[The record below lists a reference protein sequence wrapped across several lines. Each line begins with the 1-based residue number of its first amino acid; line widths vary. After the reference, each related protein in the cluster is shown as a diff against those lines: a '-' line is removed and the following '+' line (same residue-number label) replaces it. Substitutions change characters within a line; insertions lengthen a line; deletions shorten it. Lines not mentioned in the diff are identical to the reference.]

1 SPVHSSS
8 SSSSSDEES
17 HLHPLPLFPP
27 SSSALLVP
35 GGIFRSFAMFPGR
48 LNSRAKPFTLNC
60 TLLLLV
66 FGYAFAGGLVFDKL
80 EREALKES
88 QDEERRAKV
97 KCAMQILLNTTV
109 RAAYMTAEKVAD
121 CFTPPRDVRG
131 EWSFVTATLYGFG
144 VVTTLGYNR
153 IAPITYAGRLFCIV
167 YGICGI
173 PFTMI
178 IIANVG
184 QYLNQF
190 AGDSRRKIEEY
201 RERRRRS
208 RASLTGREIEDSPI
222 QIASLAL
229 LIIFLLYV
237 ALGALLLPALNGEID
252 FFNGLYYNF
261 LCLTAIDFGQLV
273 PSRVAFLPITFLY
286 VVLGL
291 AITTIAIDIGSEYL
305 KKLHNLGKRVKNA
318 ATTKIWFGGKKLK
331 VRELLHAVGKKCGV
345 DASVI
350 DALDLENVVERT
362 IALNEG
368 REPPEDTNMDS
379 ETASRS
385 SRPPSPPAGP
395 PSSGTPSSPA
405 DDIPFITTTPLQSRQ
420 ASIRV
425 TPRQIRF
432 SPELIIKNPVF
443 QSTSDVMHSP
453 VEEVRHKPDY
463 ISVILP
469 EETIEDPFTRSEEA
483 PPPEVL
489 DRVFVESILLPSP
502 PPVIV
507 ELPPSPQVCDAP
519 VLPPRPRTTSPEDTN
534 TVPRKFRE
542 KKERYGR
549 DPKLLFETYQE
560 EWARL
565 AHLSERRSPRRK
577 SVISLSHSS
586 TNLSGRGSS

>member
-8 SSSSSDEES
+8 SSSSDEGS
-17 HLHPLPLFPP
+17 YLSPPLFPP
-27 SSSALLVP
+27 SVSTVIVP
-35 GGIFRSFAMFPGR
+35 GALFRSVAMFPGR

-88 QDEERRAKV
+88 QEEERKAKV

-109 RAAYMTAEKVAD
+109 RAAYLTAERVAD

-190 AGDSRRKIEEY
+190 AGDSRRRIEEY

-318 ATTKIWFGGKKLK
+318 ASTKIWFGGKKLK

-379 ETASRS
+379 STASRRS
-385 SRPPSPPAGP
+385 SRPPSPPSGP
-395 PSSGTPSSPA
+395 PSTGSPSSPA
-405 DDIPFITTTPLQSRQ
+405 DDIPFITTTPVPSRP

-425 TPRQIRF
+425 HPRQIRF
-432 SPELIIKNPVF
+432 SPQLIIKNPVF

-453 VEEVRHKPDY
+453 VEEVRSKPDFV
-463 ISVILP
+463 SVILP
-469 EETIEDPFTRSEEA
+469 EESIVDDPFTSGLSVV

-489 DRVFVESILLPSP
+489 DRVMVESILFPSP

-507 ELPPSPQVCDAP
+507 ELPASPACDAP
-519 VLPPRPRTTSPEDTN
+519 VLPPRPRTTSPVDTES
-534 TVPRKFRE
+534 VPRKFRE

-565 AHLSERRSPRRK
+565 AHLSEKRSPRRK
-577 SVISLSHSS
+577 SVINLSNSS
-586 TNLSGRGSS
+586 TNLAG